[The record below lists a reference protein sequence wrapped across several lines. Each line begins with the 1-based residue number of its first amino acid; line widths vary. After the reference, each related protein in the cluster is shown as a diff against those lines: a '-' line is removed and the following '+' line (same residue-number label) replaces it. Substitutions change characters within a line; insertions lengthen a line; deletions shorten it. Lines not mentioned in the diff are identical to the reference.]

1 VTEFEAATAVTPTG
15 GGTYAAD
22 ISKDWW
28 VFTGPNG
35 GYVASVIL
43 RAMTERAGDAG
54 RPARSLTVHYLR
66 PAREGAAE
74 IRTDLARAGR
84 SLSTVTAELYQGGER
99 IALATAAFAAAR
111 EGGWAFHDAVA
122 PAAPAPDALD
132 TRGLPTPVMPPIAHR
147 FEYRPVTNDRVFGGA
162 ARADTVSWLRLRE
175 PAPYDPVLLAT
186 VSDAHAPAVFVK
198 AVAPLATATVDLT
211 VHFRTAAVAGHAT
224 GWCLGAFR
232 STVAADGYV
241 EEDGEMYAEDGT
253 LLAQSRQLAVLVPLG
268 P

>member
-1 VTEFEAATAVTPTG
+1 VNAFAAATAVTPAGDGLYT
-15 GGTYAAD
+15 AD
-22 ISKDWW
+22 ISPDWW

-35 GYVASVIL
+35 GYVASVVL
-43 RAMTERAGDAG
+43 RAMTERVGDAQ

-66 PAREGAAE
+66 PAKAGAAE
-74 IRTDLARAGR
+74 VRTSVARAGR

-99 IALATAAFAAAR
+99 VALATAAFAAAR

-122 PAAPAPDALD
+122 PAVPRPADLP
-132 TRGLPTPVMPPIAHR
+132 TIGLPTPVMPPIAHR
-147 FEYRPVTNDRVFGGA
+147 FEYRPVTVDPVFGGA
-162 ARADTVSWLRLRE
+162 PRADVTSWLRLRE

-198 AVAPLATATVDLT
+198 ATAPLATATVDLT
-211 VHFRTAAVAGHAT
+211 VHFRTAAAAGHAT

-268 P
+268 

>member
-1 VTEFEAATAVTPTG
+1 MTEFEAATAVTPTG
-15 GGTYAAD
+15 EGTYAAG
-22 ISKDWW
+22 ISRDWW

-35 GYVASVIL
+35 GYVASVVL
-43 RAMTERAGDAG
+43 RAMTATVADDA

-74 IRTDLARAGR
+74 IRTDVARAGR
-84 SLSTVTAELYQGGER
+84 SLSTVTAELHQGGER

-122 PAAPAPDALD
+122 PRVPRPADLE
-132 TRGLPTPVMPPIAHR
+132 TRALPTPVMPPIAHR
-147 FEYRPVTNDRVFGGA
+147 FEYRLVTVDPVFGGA
-162 ARADTVSWLRLRE
+162 PRADVTAWLRPRE
-175 PAPYDPVLLAT
+175 ATPYDPVLLAT

-198 AVAPLATATVDLT
+198 AAAPLATATVDLT
-211 VHFRTAAVAGHAT
+211 VHFRTPAAAGPAT

-268 P
+268 